1 MRLIGFLLVAACFAS
16 ACSSAS
22 SKATP
27 IPASTGISSLSP
39 TVSSPPTGTPTI
51 AVSPTATPAR
61 GPQSG
66 VPELDRV
73 VATVLSGSVPA
84 IQALFVETPSP
95 CVVKPQGIHNPPAC
109 PDGVAGGT
117 LLPVFRATACE
128 SVWPN
133 DYPPTPV
140 STWAG
145 RPHVVF
151 AVAKG
156 PTELYNWLPAS
167 EYAVIF
173 NETGPDGLGSVVFVT
188 GGRITG
194 FGFGCGQSA
203 QQILAQITH
212 QGFLLPPP

>member
-27 IPASTGISSLSP
+27 IPASTAIPSLSP
-39 TVSSPPTGTPTI
+39 TVSSAPTETPTI
-51 AVSPTATPAR
+51 AVSPTATPAH
-61 GPQSG
+61 GTQSG

-73 VATVLSGSVPA
+73 IATVLSGSIPA

-95 CVVKPQGIHNPPAC
+95 CVVKPQGIHTPPAC
-109 PDGVAGGT
+109 PDGVADGT
-117 LLPVFRATACE
+117 LIPVFRASVCE
-128 SVWPN
+128 SVWP
-133 DYPPTPV
+133 DYLPTAL
-140 STWAG
+140 SAWAS

-151 AVAKG
+151 AAAKG
-156 PTELYNWLPAS
+156 PTGFYKWLPAAD
-167 EYAVIF
+167 YGVVL
-173 NETGPDGLGSVVFVT
+173 NETGPEGYGSVVFVT

-194 FGFGCGQSA
+194 LGIGCAQTP